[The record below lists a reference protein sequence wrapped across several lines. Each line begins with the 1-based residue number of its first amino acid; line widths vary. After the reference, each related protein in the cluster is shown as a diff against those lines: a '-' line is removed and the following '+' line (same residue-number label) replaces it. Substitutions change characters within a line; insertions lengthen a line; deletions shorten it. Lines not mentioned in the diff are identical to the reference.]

1 MTPLEE
7 FREIIK
13 EHGCEIPEDSLEVF
27 RDLMDAQS
35 DLILDRYLSAKIA
48 SKKSKSVVK

>member
-7 FREIIK
+7 FKDILK

-27 RDLMDAQS
+27 RDLMDTQS

-48 SKKSKSVVK
+48 GEKAKNVVK